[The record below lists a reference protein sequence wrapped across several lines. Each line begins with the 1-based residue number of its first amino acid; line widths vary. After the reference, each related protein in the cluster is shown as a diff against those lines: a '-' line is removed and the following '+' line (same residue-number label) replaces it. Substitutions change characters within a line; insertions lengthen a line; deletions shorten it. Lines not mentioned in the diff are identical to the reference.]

1 MTCTNRPLRV
11 AAAESPKFCM
21 TSSTSPAALNSAP
34 THFANAAGA
43 YYAGGFEE
51 GMMVSRD
58 GAGDGHSWHVY
69 EVTDGKWQYLHS
81 VPSFDPV
88 GDYSGYVTQISGFK
102 AGKHEGKITR
112 LVAYGKP
119 AYREIFDR
127 FIRYNEAGSS
137 EVREIF

>member
-1 MTCTNRPLRV
+1 
-11 AAAESPKFCM
+11 M

-51 GMMVSRD
+51 GLMVTLD
-58 GAGDGHSWHVY
+58 GAGDGHSSHVY

-137 EVREIF
+137 EVRGIF